1 MIMTPTYAG
10 YPYIC
15 KFGMSKLRIS
25 DFLKKPKGDEN
36 QPSTVFKVSSKVGKL
51 IDNHTS
57 DVSMTISEV
66 SKSIDTNNPVLYHKQ
81 YIQGLDTQDKLDEYY
96 LNIFDTLPKYINT
109 SQQMHQSITTSI
121 VESVNNDG
129 LIHKIDTT
137 PEIQLRND
145 YFRIVDPCKVEQSS
159 LVIRTQTC
167 PECDET
173 IEVHNGLFTCKECGH
188 VMEAIDYQYSYRDT
202 VEAQVKTQFSYKK
215 AARFIDLLRSLQA
228 KDNSDIPRNIIEAVK
243 KQIEMENEDFNV
255 KKDLTIARVKDY
267 LKRCRFNKYY
277 DHAPSIIYRIT
288 GKAPLELSSEQEQL
302 ILSMFSEIT
311 DHYEMA
317 KQRVNSSRSSFLS
330 YNYVLYKCF
339 EILDLKDE
347 MEVVTILKSSEKIAA
362 MDAIWK
368 VIMSEL
374 SWPFYRTI

>member
-1 MIMTPTYAG
+1 
-10 YPYIC
+10 
-15 KFGMSKLRIS
+15 MSKLRIS
-25 DFLKKPKGDEN
+25 DFLKKPKGEES

-51 IDNHTS
+51 IDNPIS
-57 DVSMTISEV
+57 DIVSISETPV
-66 SKSIDTNNPVLYHKQ
+66 TATVIDTNNPVLYHKQ
-81 YIQGLDTQDKLDEYY
+81 YMTSLDTQDKLDEYY

-109 SQQMHQSITTSI
+109 SQQMHQSITSTTLEGTNGI
-121 VESVNNDG
+121 DG

-159 LVIRTQTC
+159 LVIRNQSC

-173 IEVHNGLFTCKECGH
+173 IEVHNGLYTCKDCGH

-215 AARFIDLLRSLQA
+215 SARFVDLLRSLQA
-228 KDNSDIPRNIIEAVK
+228 KDNSDIPKNIIEAVK
-243 KQIEMENEDFNV
+243 KQIEMENPDFNV
-255 KKDLTIARVKDY
+255 KKDLTISRVKDY

-277 DHAPSIIYRIT
+277 DHAPSIIFRIT

-302 ILSMFSEIT
+302 ILSMFSEVT

-317 KQRVNSSRSSFLS
+317 KQRVNSTRSSFLS

-339 EILDLKDE
+339 EILDMKDE
-347 MEVVTILKSSEKIAA
+347 MEVVTILKSPEKISN
-362 MDAIWK
+362 MDTIWK

-374 SWPFYRTI
+374 GWPFYRTI